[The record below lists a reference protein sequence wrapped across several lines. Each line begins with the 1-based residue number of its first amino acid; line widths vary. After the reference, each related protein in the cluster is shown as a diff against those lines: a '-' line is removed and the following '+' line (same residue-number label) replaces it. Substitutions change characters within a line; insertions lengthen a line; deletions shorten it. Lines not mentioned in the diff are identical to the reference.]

1 MYESSS
7 DSAIPFLLR
16 CIQYL
21 VVVNI
26 LEHAVPFAA
35 VAWHTHMTGVLP
47 VVGRALDH
55 ALLGCGSFGA
65 RALLSYEQVMRDR
78 ILPLWD

>member
-1 MYESSS
+1 M
-7 DSAIPFLLR
+7 
-16 CIQYL
+16 
-21 VVVNI
+21 VVVDI

-55 ALLGCGSFGA
+55 ALLGLWVLWRKGA
-65 RALLSYEQVMRDR
+65 AIV
-78 ILPLWD
+78 